1 LIAGAVAAS
10 AGAVNAV
17 RSRLRRD
24 QELAATRA
32 DAADAQRLRL
42 ALDAGEMGT
51 WRWDLR
57 TARVEWDTRLE
68 ALFGLEPGTFDGEFT
83 TYESLLHPEDRAR
96 ALATVR
102 EGMDRNTP
110 WRFDHRVVWPDGT
123 MHWLEGRGEPV
134 VDAQGVVIGATGV
147 TINVDR
153 RRALFDVSTALAR
166 TSTVDEVAEVIVD
179 SAVHALHARSGYFA
193 TVDEQ
198 TDELVMRAQSN
209 YPDWIV
215 RRYGRVSLSAA
226 VPGAEAVRSGRPIF
240 IESPEDRRL
249 RYPQYA
255 EDPAHA
261 AFVVVPLPPIDGVR
275 AVVAFG
281 FSDERH
287 FDDDDRHYISVVVDA
302 CTQALQ
308 RANAFEAE
316 HAARARLR
324 TLLDGS
330 EQLAALD
337 DPDSVVET
345 IARVAATRIGNW
357 ASVTVMDDDGRL
369 ECVATVGAVKT
380 RLADDEASL
389 RHVFDTG
396 APLLSQSGAIT
407 CLLVPISIV
416 GRRLAVLSIGLE
428 SAAGFSPAD
437 VELAVDL
444 GRRGGSALERARLW
458 QASQKQLEAEHRIV
472 ELLQRTVVPERLPD
486 LKALQLAATYRPAEL
501 EVDVGGDWY
510 DVFVAPDGAAIAV
523 VGDVAGHGIEAASLM
538 GRVRNALR
546 AYAIENTDPA
556 SILMRLHALLRS
568 LDSTEMV
575 TAFVA
580 RHIPGSETITWS
592 RAGHPPPLLL
602 DPRGSMRW
610 LDDVNGAP
618 LGAMARAYETAEAAL
633 PAGSLLVCY
642 TDGLVERRDCV
653 LDDGLAWLAQRVHE
667 HAGEDLDILCNKLLD
682 DPFVP
687 HPSPDDVCVLLL
699 RTE

>member
-10 AGAVNAV
+10 AGAFNAV

-57 TARVEWDTRLE
+57 SGRVEWDTRLE
-68 ALFGLEPGTFDGEFT
+68 ALFGLEPGSFDGEFT
-83 TYESLLHPEDRAR
+83 TYESLLHPEDRVR
-96 ALATVR
+96 ALAAVR
-102 EGMDRNTP
+102 DGMERKTP
-110 WRFDHRVVWPDGT
+110 WRFDHRVMWPDDT
-123 MHWLEGRGEPV
+123 THWLEGRGEPV
-134 VDAQGVVIGATGV
+134 VDDQGVVIGATGV

-153 RRALFDVSTALAR
+153 RHALFDVSAALAR
-166 TSTVDEVAEVIVD
+166 TSSVDEVGAVIVD
-179 SAVHALHARSGYFA
+179 RAVQALRARSGYFA

-215 RRYGRVSLSAA
+215 RKYERVDLSAP
-226 VPGAEAVRSGRPIF
+226 VPGAEAIRTARPIF
-240 IESPEDRRL
+240 IESAHDRSA

-261 AFVVVPLPPIDGVR
+261 AFVVVPLPPIDGTR

-281 FSDERH
+281 FAEERR
-287 FDDDDRHYISVVVDA
+287 FDDDDRHYINVVVDSCA
-302 CTQALQ
+302 QALQ

-337 DPDSVVET
+337 DPDLVVET

-357 ASVTVMDDDGRL
+357 ASVTVMEDDGRL
-369 ECVATVGAVKT
+369 ERVATVGAVKT
-380 RLADDEASL
+380 RLADDTASL
-389 RHVFDTG
+389 QHVFDTG
-396 APLLSQSGAIT
+396 APLLSQSESIT

-428 SAAGFSPAD
+428 SAAGFRPAD

-444 GRRGGSALERARLW
+444 GRRGGSALERAQLW
-458 QASQKQLEAEHRIV
+458 QASQQQLEAEHRIV
-472 ELLQRTVVPERLPD
+472 ELLQRTIVPDRLPD
-486 LKALQLAATYRPAEL
+486 LKAVQLAAAYRPAEL
-501 EVDVGGDWY
+501 DVDVGGDWY
-510 DVFVAPDGAAIAV
+510 DAFVAPDGSLITV
-523 VGDVAGHGIEAASLM
+523 VGDVAGHGIQAASLM

-546 AYAIENTDPA
+546 AYAIEDTEPA
-556 SILMRLHALLRS
+556 SILMRLHLLLRS
-568 LDSTEMV
+568 LDSSEMV

-580 RHIPGSETITWS
+580 RHVPGSEVMTWS
-592 RAGHPPPLLL
+592 RAGHPPPLLV
-602 DPRGSMRW
+602 DRRGSMRW

-618 LGAMARAYETAEAAL
+618 IGTMARRYETAEVTL
-633 PAGSLLVCY
+633 PEGSLLVCY
-642 TDGLVERRDCV
+642 TDGLVERRDRV
-653 LDDGLAWLAQRVHE
+653 LDDGLAWLALRVCE
-667 HAGEDLDILCNKLLD
+667 NADEDLGTLCDKLFEN
-682 DPFVP
+682 PFVP